1 MSLEGLVEVGKEKK
15 AAAAPAEP
23 TIEQFSPDY
32 WEGFRRALYQG
43 LTFGTAD
50 EIEAFVESKRTG
62 RPYGEVIKEVR
73 GDISTFR
80 SEYPKTAFGAEIASS
95 LVPGVGLTASLG
107 RLGVGAV
114 KSAVAGGGLYGYGAA
129 EGDPLE
135 RLPGAATGAAL
146 GGVLQKAVPVASEA
160 AKKIIKAGVPTTI
173 GQTIGGAA
181 KTLEEAATS
190 LPFVGPTIA
199 AAQRKAIEG
208 FNVSTFNKVLEP
220 IGAKVPKGLT
230 GREAYDFTLKK
241 LRSSYQ
247 GLVPK
252 LEIPE
257 KTNLINPLANTV
269 GEVRKKLGESPKG
282 QETYAV
288 FEDLINQMVDE
299 AFDPSGAVSG
309 NSVQDLM
316 IALRTASE
324 DFVMEGGGIDAR
336 LSNIASSGFKQAAD
350 DVWEALASA
359 NQPNAEALRSINR
372 GWALFIPAERAA
384 TSAGAKS
391 GRFTPAQVVSAI
403 RATEPGAKRAFGAGQ
418 ARLQPFAE
426 TAEEVIGS
434 RLPTSGSIE
443 RAATTAL
450 LTGGG
455 YGVGGAPGALAPL
468 ALSAITSPLYS
479 PTGQTAARKL
489 LQYATPP
496 VQAAVRRAPAAPGL
510 LSEPVSDIGQM
521 ISSGIF
527 GASPAEAGMLPGAGE
542 ARIPEPGIRYETRR
556 DRFGRPIT
564 YAITGGGTGM
574 TRVTP

>member
-1 MSLEGLVEVGKEKK
+1 MTLVEVGKDKPAK
-15 AAAAPAEP
+15 DLPAAP
-23 TIEQFSPDY
+23 TIEEFSPDY
-32 WEGFRRALYQG
+32 WQGFRRALYQG

-62 RPYGEVIKEVR
+62 RPYGDVIKDVR

-95 LVPGVGLTASLG
+95 FAPGVGLAAGLG

-129 EGDPLE
+129 EGTPSE
-135 RLPGAATGAAL
+135 RLPETITGAAL

-160 AKKIIKAGVPTTI
+160 AKSMIKAGVPTTI

-181 KTLEEAATS
+181 KTFEEAATS

-199 AAQRKAIEG
+199 EAQRRAIEG
-208 FNVSTFNKVLEP
+208 FNVATFNKVLEP
-220 IGAKVPKGLT
+220 IGATVPKDLT
-230 GREAYDFTLKK
+230 GRKAYDYTLNK

-247 GLVPK
+247 SLVPK

-257 KTNLINPLANTV
+257 KSNLIDPLANTV
-269 GEVRKKLGESPKG
+269 GNVRKKLGESPKG
-282 QETYAV
+282 QEIYEA

-299 AFDPSGAVSG
+299 TFDPSGAVSG
-309 NSVQDLM
+309 KSVQDLM
-316 IALRTASE
+316 IALRTTGE

-336 LSNIASSGFKQAAD
+336 LSNIASTGFKQAAD

-359 NQPNAEALRSINR
+359 NQPNAEALRSINK

-384 TSAGAKS
+384 TSVGAKG
-391 GRFTPAQVVSAI
+391 GRFTPAQIVSAI
-403 RATEPGAKRAFGAGQ
+403 RATEPGAKRAFGAGT

-434 RLPTSGSIE
+434 RLPTSGSME
-443 RAATTAL
+443 RALTTGL
-450 LTGGG
+450 MTGGG
-455 YGVGGAPGALAPL
+455 YGIGGGAGALAPL
-468 ALSAITSPLYS
+468 ALSAVSSPLYS
-479 PTGQTAARKL
+479 SAGQTAARRL
-489 LQYATPP
+489 LQYVTPAA
-496 VQAAVRRAPAAPGL
+496 QGAVRRAPAAPGL
-510 LSEPVSDIGQM
+510 LSEPVANVGRM
-521 ISSGIF
+521 LGSGIF
-527 GASPAEAGMLPGAGE
+527 GIPSAEAGMLPGAGE
-542 ARIPEPGIRYETRR
+542 ARIPEQGVEYRTVR
-556 DRFGRPIT
+556 DRLGKPVT
-564 YAITGGGTGM
+564 YAVTEGGARM